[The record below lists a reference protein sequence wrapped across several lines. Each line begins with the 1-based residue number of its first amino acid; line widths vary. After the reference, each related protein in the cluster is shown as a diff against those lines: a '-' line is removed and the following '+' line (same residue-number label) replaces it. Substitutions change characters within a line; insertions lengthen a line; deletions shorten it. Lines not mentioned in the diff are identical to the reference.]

1 MTWTYI
7 LSPMVLIFAFFTLW
21 TSSAISSDRIVAQ
34 NEFNE
39 GASAYLAKDYNKAL
53 NHFNEALN
61 QDPNNE
67 AILVNLG
74 LTHYSLQQKGLSL
87 GYFRRALFYA
97 PSFFSQAKMGV
108 NLVRGHLNPPDS
120 SEQIDMLSYLHGQLF
135 QMTPMSNYLFLGA
148 LFFLFSGWL
157 WIGFVKA
164 RKEALEKE
172 LPMPRFS
179 LMIPL
184 LTLCFV
190 AVTVLTGLKMWDLTF
205 IRATVVSPS
214 ISVHTAPDEAQMK
227 LFELHEGFEVIVKK
241 LQDDW
246 VQIKYPGQAAG
257 WIKKEH
263 LFVTTGGGS

>member
-7 LSPMVLIFAFFTLW
+7 LNRMVLIFAFFTLW
-21 TSSAISSDRIVAQ
+21 TGRALSADQIVAQ
-34 NEFNE
+34 NQFNE

-53 NHFNEALN
+53 DHFNEALK

-74 LTHYSLQQKGLSL
+74 LTHYSLQHKGLSL
-87 GYFRRALFYA
+87 GYFRRALFYS
-97 PSFFSQAKMGV
+97 PSFFSSAKMGV
-108 NLVRGHLNPPDS
+108 NLVRESLNPADS
-120 SEQIDMLSYLHGQLF
+120 SEQIDILSYLHGQLF
-135 QMTPMSNYLFLGA
+135 QMTSIAHYLLIGALLFL
-148 LFFLFSGWL
+148 LSGWL
-157 WIGFVKA
+157 WINYVKA

-172 LPMPRFS
+172 LPLPRFS
-179 LMIPL
+179 LVIPL
-184 LTLCFV
+184 LTLCFL
-190 AVTVLTGLKMWDLTF
+190 AVTALTGLKMFDLTF
-205 IRATVVSPS
+205 VRATVISPS